1 MKDTASSCMVVAT
14 LIATVMFAA
23 AFSVPGGNDDDTGRP
38 IFLTKKSFLVFA
50 ISDAL
55 ALFSSATSIL
65 IFLSILTSRYAEE
78 DFLESLP
85 NRLIIG
91 LATLFISV
99 ATMMIAFCA
108 TLFIVLGPELVWVA
122 NPMALVACVPS
133 QGRKPNSFLFPV
145 SSTPG
150 NLPVTVFLS
159 GHLPISQLSG
169 TGTKEDPRAPRHAHF
184 HGRRVRRFSGDAPP
198 PPASPAADQHPYLPG
213 SPIRALHVP
222 LLGIFVSVSPPNSL
236 SGEVPATFST
246 PIPARAL
253 GSVLLPFWCEN
264 YLSWSASVEL
274 WFMGQGYEDHL
285 VTQEADIPEAYKTC
299 FKFWT
304 QAKGLYTNDIQRLYK
319 VASAIVHLSQQD
331 LDLSTYIGQIASL
344 KEQFLTVMP
353 LTPDVGAQ
361 QTQLDKF
368 FMVLTLIGLRPD
380 LEPIRDQILGSSSVP
395 SLDDVFARLLRI
407 SSTQTLPSD
416 SASDSSVLVSQT
428 TSRGGRSGTRGRG
441 QRPHCTYCNKL
452 GHTRD
457 RCYQLHG
464 RPPRTAHMAQS
475 SDSPLPQPPSSS
487 ASQTSQAS
495 IASVAQPGNASACL
509 THTSSLGPW
518 ILDSG
523 ASDHLSGNKDLF
535 SSITTTSDLPTV
547 TLANGS
553 QTVAKGIGLALP
565 LPSLPLTSVLYTPEC
580 PFNLI
585 SISKITRTL
594 NCSITF
600 SDKFVTLQDRS
611 TGKTIGIGR
620 ESQGLYH
627 LTSDSSPAVCIST
640 DAPLLIH
647 NRLGHPSLSKF
658 QKMVPRF
665 STLSS
670 LPCESCQLGK
680 HTRVSFPKRLNN
692 RAKSP
697 FELVHTDV
705 WGPCRTASTLGFQY
719 FVTFIDDYSRCTWLF
734 LMKNRAELFSIFQK
748 FYTEIQTQFNIS
760 IRVLRSDNAR
770 EYFSAQ
776 FTSFMSHHG
785 ILHQSSCAHTPQQNG
800 VAERKNRH
808 LVETARTLLLH
819 SHVPFRFWGDAVLTA
834 CYLINRMPSSVLHDQ
849 IPHSLLFPDQPL
861 YFLPPRV
868 FGCTCFVHI
877 LTPGQDKLSA
887 KAMKCLFLGYSRLQ
901 KGYRC
906 YSLETHRYFI
916 SADVT
921 FFEDSPFFS
930 TTSESLPV
938 SEVLPIPIV
947 SPPDAM
953 PPRPLQVYHRRP
965 RVVAP
970 LPFLR
975 HLLTHFLSL
984 RLHLPRLC
992 LLLMTYPLLFGKAGD
1007 RQWWMKWLLCTLM
1020 ALGNLVVLPSGK
1032 STVGCRWVYAVKVGP
1047 DGQVDRLKARLVAKG
1062 YTQVY
1067 GSDYGDTFSP
1077 VAKIASVR
1085 LLLSM
1090 AAMCSWP
1097 LYQLDIKNAFLH
1109 GDLARKFIWSNLLC
1123 IYLVVYVDDIVITGS
1138 DQDGIQKLK
1147 QHLFTHFQTK
1157 DLGKLKYFLG
1167 IEIAQSSS
1175 GVVLSQRK
1183 TGEPLGDPGRYRRL
1197 VGKLNYLTITRP
1209 DISFPVS
1216 VVSQFL
1222 QSPCDS
1228 HWDAVIRILRYI
1240 KSTPGQGVLYENRG
1254 HTQVVGYTDA
1264 DWAGSPT
1271 DRRSTS
1277 GYCVFIGGNLISW
1290 KSKKQ
1295 DVVARSSAEAE
1306 YRAMALATCE
1316 LIWLRHLLQELR
1328 FGKDE
1333 QMKLICDNQA
1343 ALHIASNPVFHERT
1357 KHIEVDCHFIR
1368 EKIASG
1374 CVATSFVNSNDQL
1387 ADIFTKS
1394 LRGRAASNYVKGQ
1407 MLWMLMIRLFKGKL
1421 CFFIYDVCFLSTT
1434 YLWPKSIV
1442 AHNFIQVIVEVP
1454 CKVRSQMGLGQ
1465 CKKCYC
1471 KPTFDQAKYV
1481 CANSNFIEEK
1491 VNMLI
1496 SSKLKENHNSIYSG
1510 RASNILPMFLHNT
1523 LISGFIAAERELP
1536 VTDGVLPAFQGRG
1549 VGLYT
1554 MAADSSSVDVILDF
1568 LRRNRFTRAEAA
1580 LRSEL
1585 GNRPDLNGFLQ
1596 KLTLEEKAD
1605 SGNVAGVEAAN
1616 GDGSQAQGSGS
1627 KELVIVKEIECGE
1640 RNKPPSGDA
1649 TNMRSDKNF
1658 AFSKGSEDT
1667 VLDLYTWKFNADP
1680 YRNEGGSSGVSTKN
1694 NSNSNS
1700 VLELQVYEQ
1709 SRYRIGE
1716 LSDAVAS
1723 KDAKSGEEEIGFSG
1737 EKRGSWVGSS
1747 SEKDGKRKAEMG
1759 GIRAA
1764 IKEQVDEVGRALY
1777 FGKSQGSSELKTISS
1792 LNFPLVLECQK
1803 EELPRLP
1810 PVKLKSEEKP
1820 LNISWEEKFEHEGCI
1835 SNGDAYVVVG
1845 GKRTAGGSWLSVSQ
1859 GIAEDTS
1866 DLVSGFATVGD
1877 GLSESID
1884 YPNEYWDSDEYDDDD
1899 DVGYM
1904 RQPIEDETWFLAHE
1918 IDYPSDNEKG
1928 TGHGSVPD
1936 PQERGPTKD
1945 EDDDQSFAEEDS
1957 YFSGEQYFPAKHV
1970 APVSASDD
1978 PIGLSVTE
1986 MDLSLRQMNLS
1997 MLRDG
2002 KVMNDCGRPRLDD
2015 NCMDDDQHGS
2025 VRSIGV
2031 GINSDAADIGSE
2043 VKNHPDGGFS
2053 FPPPLRDGQLV
2064 QASSS
2069 KSLWSNNCNAP
2080 TSDETDD
2087 CLNALMRNA
2096 DMLASWRRKSSDS
2109 SPVKSSKDEI
2119 MLMLLDQRTL
2129 LPSTLSNYGYNERGH
2144 VKKEEDEKTGGARE
2158 EDPGVSLEDEEAAAV
2173 QEQVRQIKAQEEEFE
2188 TFNLKIVHRKNR
2200 HVSPHLK
2207 NLLNY

>member
-1 MKDTASSCMVVAT
+1 MITSEK
-14 LIATVMFAA
+14 
-23 AFSVPGGNDDDTGRP
+23 
-38 IFLTKKSFLVFA
+38 LV
-50 ISDAL
+50 
-55 ALFSSATSIL
+55 
-65 IFLSILTSRYAEE
+65 
-78 DFLESLP
+78 
-85 NRLIIG
+85 
-91 LATLFISV
+91 
-99 ATMMIAFCA
+99 
-108 TLFIVLGPELVWVA
+108 
-122 NPMALVACVPS
+122 
-133 QGRKPNSFLFPV
+133 
-145 SSTPG
+145 
-150 NLPVTVFLS
+150 
-159 GHLPISQLSG
+159 
-169 TGTKEDPRAPRHAHF
+169 
-184 HGRRVRRFSGDAPP
+184 
-198 PPASPAADQHPYLPG
+198 G
-213 SPIRALHVP
+213 S
-222 LLGIFVSVSPPNSL
+222 
-236 SGEVPATFST
+236 
-246 PIPARAL
+246 
-253 GSVLLPFWCEN
+253 EN

-285 VTQEADIPEAYKTC
+285 ITQEADIPEVDRVQWRKIDAQLCSVLWQSVDPRILLHLQAYKTC

-565 LPSLPLTSVLYTPEC
+565 LPSLPLTSVLYTP
-580 PFNLI
+580 
-585 SISKITRTL
+585 
-594 NCSITF
+594 
-600 SDKFVTLQDRS
+600 DDRS

-719 FVTFIDDYSRCTWLF
+719 FVTFIDDYSRCTC
-734 LMKNRAELFSIFQK
+734 
-748 FYTEIQTQFNIS
+748 
-760 IRVLRSDNAR
+760 
-770 EYFSAQ
+770 Q

-819 SHVPFRFWGDAVLTA
+819 NHVPFRFWGDAVLTA

-970 LPFLR
+970 LPFPEAPADSLPIPSASPAPALPSPNDLPIAVR
-975 HLLTHFLSL
+975 KGTRSTRNPHPIYNFLSYH
-984 RLHLPRLC
+984 RLSSPYSAFVSAISSVSLPKSTHEALSH
-992 LLLMTYPLLFGKAGD
+992 PGW
-1007 RQWWMKWLLCTLM
+1007 RQAMVDEM
-1020 ALGNLVVLPSGK
+1020 AALHSNGTWDLVVLPSGK

-1090 AAMCSWP
+1090 AAMWGVWFSVQVTP
-1097 LYQLDIKNAFLH
+1097 SLYGLKQSPRAWFSRFSSVVQEFGMLRSTADHSVFYHHNSL
-1109 GDLARKFIWSNLLC
+1109 GQC

-1183 TGEPLGDPGRYRRL
+1183 YALDILEETGMLDCKPVDTPMDPNVKLVPGQGEPLGDPGRYRRL
-1197 VGKLNYLTITRP
+1197 V
-1209 DISFPVS
+1209 V
-1216 VVSQFL
+1216 Q
-1222 QSPCDS
+1222 
-1228 HWDAVIRILRYI
+1228 
-1240 KSTPGQGVLYENRG
+1240 PGQGVLYENRG

-1394 LRGRAASNYVKGQ
+1394 LRGPRIKYICN
-1407 MLWMLMIRLFKGKL
+1407 KL
-1421 CFFIYDVCFLSTT
+1421 GAYDV
-1434 YLWPKSIV
+1434 Y
-1442 AHNFIQVIVEVP
+1442 A
-1454 CKVRSQMGLGQ
+1454 
-1465 CKKCYC
+1465 
-1471 KPTFDQAKYV
+1471 
-1481 CANSNFIEEK
+1481 
-1491 VNMLI
+1491 
-1496 SSKLKENHNSIYSG
+1496 
-1510 RASNILPMFLHNT
+1510 
-1523 LISGFIAAERELP
+1523 
-1536 VTDGVLPAFQGRG
+1536 PA
-1549 VGLYT
+1549 
-1554 MAADSSSVDVILDF
+1554 
-1568 LRRNRFTRAEAA
+1568 
-1580 LRSEL
+1580 
-1585 GNRPDLNGFLQ
+1585 
-1596 KLTLEEKAD
+1596 
-1605 SGNVAGVEAAN
+1605 
-1616 GDGSQAQGSGS
+1616 
-1627 KELVIVKEIECGE
+1627 
-1640 RNKPPSGDA
+1640 
-1649 TNMRSDKNF
+1649 
-1658 AFSKGSEDT
+1658 
-1667 VLDLYTWKFNADP
+1667 
-1680 YRNEGGSSGVSTKN
+1680 
-1694 NSNSNS
+1694 
-1700 VLELQVYEQ
+1700 
-1709 SRYRIGE
+1709 
-1716 LSDAVAS
+1716 
-1723 KDAKSGEEEIGFSG
+1723 
-1737 EKRGSWVGSS
+1737 
-1747 SEKDGKRKAEMG
+1747 
-1759 GIRAA
+1759 
-1764 IKEQVDEVGRALY
+1764 
-1777 FGKSQGSSELKTISS
+1777 
-1792 LNFPLVLECQK
+1792 
-1803 EELPRLP
+1803 
-1810 PVKLKSEEKP
+1810 
-1820 LNISWEEKFEHEGCI
+1820 
-1835 SNGDAYVVVG
+1835 
-1845 GKRTAGGSWLSVSQ
+1845 
-1859 GIAEDTS
+1859 
-1866 DLVSGFATVGD
+1866 
-1877 GLSESID
+1877 
-1884 YPNEYWDSDEYDDDD
+1884 
-1899 DVGYM
+1899 
-1904 RQPIEDETWFLAHE
+1904 
-1918 IDYPSDNEKG
+1918 
-1928 TGHGSVPD
+1928 
-1936 PQERGPTKD
+1936 
-1945 EDDDQSFAEEDS
+1945 
-1957 YFSGEQYFPAKHV
+1957 
-1970 APVSASDD
+1970 
-1978 PIGLSVTE
+1978 
-1986 MDLSLRQMNLS
+1986 
-1997 MLRDG
+1997 
-2002 KVMNDCGRPRLDD
+2002 
-2015 NCMDDDQHGS
+2015 
-2025 VRSIGV
+2025 
-2031 GINSDAADIGSE
+2031 
-2043 VKNHPDGGFS
+2043 
-2053 FPPPLRDGQLV
+2053 
-2064 QASSS
+2064 
-2069 KSLWSNNCNAP
+2069 
-2080 TSDETDD
+2080 
-2087 CLNALMRNA
+2087 
-2096 DMLASWRRKSSDS
+2096 
-2109 SPVKSSKDEI
+2109 
-2119 MLMLLDQRTL
+2119 
-2129 LPSTLSNYGYNERGH
+2129 
-2144 VKKEEDEKTGGARE
+2144 
-2158 EDPGVSLEDEEAAAV
+2158 
-2173 QEQVRQIKAQEEEFE
+2173 
-2188 TFNLKIVHRKNR
+2188 
-2200 HVSPHLK
+2200 
-2207 NLLNY
+2207 

>member
-1 MKDTASSCMVVAT
+1 MTTKNQIFT
-14 LIATVMFAA
+14 
-23 AFSVPGGNDDDTGRP
+23 SV
-38 IFLTKKSFLVFA
+38 
-50 ISDAL
+50 
-55 ALFSSATSIL
+55 
-65 IFLSILTSRYAEE
+65 
-78 DFLESLP
+78 
-85 NRLIIG
+85 
-91 LATLFISV
+91 
-99 ATMMIAFCA
+99 
-108 TLFIVLGPELVWVA
+108 
-122 NPMALVACVPS
+122 
-133 QGRKPNSFLFPV
+133 
-145 SSTPG
+145 
-150 NLPVTVFLS
+150 LS
-159 GHLPISQLSG
+159 GFPLITSEKL
-169 TGTKEDPRAPRHAHF
+169 
-184 HGRRVRRFSGDAPP
+184 V
-198 PPASPAADQHPYLPG
+198 G
-213 SPIRALHVP
+213 S
-222 LLGIFVSVSPPNSL
+222 
-236 SGEVPATFST
+236 
-246 PIPARAL
+246 
-253 GSVLLPFWCEN
+253 EN

-285 VTQEADIPEAYKTC
+285 VTQEADIPEVDRVQWRKIDAQLCSVLWQSVDPRILLHLQAYKTC

-416 SASDSSVLVSQT
+416 SASDSSVLVFQT

-565 LPSLPLTSVLYTPEC
+565 LPSLPLTS
-580 PFNLI
+580 
-585 SISKITRTL
+585 
-594 NCSITF
+594 
-600 SDKFVTLQDRS
+600 DRS

-670 LPCESCQLGK
+670 LPS
-680 HTRVSFPKRLNN
+680 
-692 RAKSP
+692 
-697 FELVHTDV
+697 
-705 WGPCRTASTLGFQY
+705 
-719 FVTFIDDYSRCTWLF
+719 
-734 LMKNRAELFSIFQK
+734 
-748 FYTEIQTQFNIS
+748 
-760 IRVLRSDNAR
+760 
-770 EYFSAQ
+770 Q

-800 VAERKNRH
+800 VAE
-808 LVETARTLLLH
+808 H
-819 SHVPFRFWGDAVLTA
+819 SSLPF
-834 CYLINRMPSSVLHDQ
+834 
-849 IPHSLLFPDQPL
+849 FPDQPL

-970 LPFLR
+970 LPFPEAPADSLPIPSASPAPALPSPNDLPIAVR
-975 HLLTHFLSL
+975 KGTRSTCNPHPIYNFLSYH
-984 RLHLPRLC
+984 RLSSPYSAFVSAISSVSLPKSTQEALSHPGWRQAMVDE
-992 LLLMTYPLLFGKAGD
+992 MT
-1007 RQWWMKWLLCTLM
+1007 
-1020 ALGNLVVLPSGK
+1020 ALHSNGTWDLVVLPSGK
-1032 STVGCRWVYAVKVGP
+1032 STIGCRWVYAVKVGP

-1097 LYQLDIKNAFLH
+1097 LYQLNIKNAFLH
-1109 GDLARKFIWSNLLC
+1109 GDLAEEVYMEQPPGFVAQGESGLVCRLRRSLYGLKQSPRAWFSRFSSVVQEFGMLRSIADHSVFYHHNSLGQC

-1157 DLGKLKYFLG
+1157 DLGKLKYLLG

-1183 TGEPLGDPGRYRRL
+1183 YALDILEETGMLDCKPVDTPMDPNVKLVPGQGEPLGDPGRYRRL
-1197 VGKLNYLTITRP
+1197 
-1209 DISFPVS
+1209 
-1216 VVSQFL
+1216 
-1222 QSPCDS
+1222 SPCDS

-1394 LRGRAASNYVKGQ
+1394 LRVLIDFWAAQIHRTSFMQNLQSMAVETPINEEHKEISSRGHTVVNHFSVEHPSSHGNHVVDDGPEATLSGHPQYHAPGSMFENNDQLCVHNASACNYDVVSEVSAQLQSNTTESRVQTNLDFKSQDNDLFNQHFSNLSTVPKSSTHKFSGMEKQETEGRKSSGSETLNCGEESSLHSIFKNPSIPGLEEPQLIDAFEQDTNNSPQGSLSSSHTESQSECFVQKNSLCMEVREVRDQKECIIKGTEMEEPIIACKKALICLDAAAGSA
-1407 MLWMLMIRLFKGKL
+1407 LRLFSNLENLVSREEISSGPEADL
-1421 CFFIYDVCFLSTT
+1421 YHHAAEL
-1434 YLWPKSIV
+1434 LPSI
-1442 AHNFIQVIVEVP
+1442 A
-1454 CKVRSQMGLGQ
+1454 
-1465 CKKCYC
+1465 
-1471 KPTFDQAKYV
+1471 
-1481 CANSNFIEEK
+1481 EK
-1491 VNMLI
+1491 VNAI
-1496 SSKLKENHNSIYSG
+1496 AKLGGWDAEDQARHSG
-1510 RASNILPMFLHNT
+1510 ACSLT
-1523 LISGFIAAERELP
+1523 
-1536 VTDGVLPAFQGRG
+1536 QRG
-1549 VGLYT
+1549 
-1554 MAADSSSVDVILDF
+1554 DF
-1568 LRRNRFTRAEAA
+1568 
-1580 LRSEL
+1580 
-1585 GNRPDLNGFLQ
+1585 
-1596 KLTLEEKAD
+1596 
-1605 SGNVAGVEAAN
+1605 V
-1616 GDGSQAQGSGS
+1616 
-1627 KELVIVKEIECGE
+1627 
-1640 RNKPPSGDA
+1640 
-1649 TNMRSDKNF
+1649 MKN
-1658 AFSKGSEDT
+1658 
-1667 VLDLYTWKFNADP
+1667 
-1680 YRNEGGSSGVSTKN
+1680 
-1694 NSNSNS
+1694 
-1700 VLELQVYEQ
+1700 
-1709 SRYRIGE
+1709 
-1716 LSDAVAS
+1716 
-1723 KDAKSGEEEIGFSG
+1723 
-1737 EKRGSWVGSS
+1737 
-1747 SEKDGKRKAEMG
+1747 EMG
-1759 GIRAA
+1759 
-1764 IKEQVDEVGRALY
+1764 DM
-1777 FGKSQGSSELKTISS
+1777 
-1792 LNFPLVLECQK
+1792 
-1803 EELPRLP
+1803 
-1810 PVKLKSEEKP
+1810 
-1820 LNISWEEKFEHEGCI
+1820 
-1835 SNGDAYVVVG
+1835 GDVY
-1845 GKRTAGGSWLSVSQ
+1845 L
-1859 GIAEDTS
+1859 
-1866 DLVSGFATVGD
+1866 
-1877 GLSESID
+1877 
-1884 YPNEYWDSDEYDDDD
+1884 
-1899 DVGYM
+1899 
-1904 RQPIEDETWFLAHE
+1904 
-1918 IDYPSDNEKG
+1918 
-1928 TGHGSVPD
+1928 
-1936 PQERGPTKD
+1936 
-1945 EDDDQSFAEEDS
+1945 
-1957 YFSGEQYFPAKHV
+1957 
-1970 APVSASDD
+1970 
-1978 PIGLSVTE
+1978 
-1986 MDLSLRQMNLS
+1986 
-1997 MLRDG
+1997 
-2002 KVMNDCGRPRLDD
+2002 
-2015 NCMDDDQHGS
+2015 
-2025 VRSIGV
+2025 
-2031 GINSDAADIGSE
+2031 
-2043 VKNHPDGGFS
+2043 
-2053 FPPPLRDGQLV
+2053 
-2064 QASSS
+2064 
-2069 KSLWSNNCNAP
+2069 
-2080 TSDETDD
+2080 
-2087 CLNALMRNA
+2087 
-2096 DMLASWRRKSSDS
+2096 
-2109 SPVKSSKDEI
+2109 
-2119 MLMLLDQRTL
+2119 
-2129 LPSTLSNYGYNERGH
+2129 
-2144 VKKEEDEKTGGARE
+2144 
-2158 EDPGVSLEDEEAAAV
+2158 
-2173 QEQVRQIKAQEEEFE
+2173 
-2188 TFNLKIVHRKNR
+2188 
-2200 HVSPHLK
+2200 
-2207 NLLNY
+2207 

>member
-1 MKDTASSCMVVAT
+1 
-14 LIATVMFAA
+14 
-23 AFSVPGGNDDDTGRP
+23 
-38 IFLTKKSFLVFA
+38 
-50 ISDAL
+50 
-55 ALFSSATSIL
+55 
-65 IFLSILTSRYAEE
+65 
-78 DFLESLP
+78 
-85 NRLIIG
+85 
-91 LATLFISV
+91 
-99 ATMMIAFCA
+99 
-108 TLFIVLGPELVWVA
+108 
-122 NPMALVACVPS
+122 
-133 QGRKPNSFLFPV
+133 
-145 SSTPG
+145 
-150 NLPVTVFLS
+150 
-159 GHLPISQLSG
+159 
-169 TGTKEDPRAPRHAHF
+169 
-184 HGRRVRRFSGDAPP
+184 
-198 PPASPAADQHPYLPG
+198 
-213 SPIRALHVP
+213 
-222 LLGIFVSVSPPNSL
+222 
-236 SGEVPATFST
+236 
-246 PIPARAL
+246 
-253 GSVLLPFWCEN
+253 
-264 YLSWSASVEL
+264 
-274 WFMGQGYEDHL
+274 
-285 VTQEADIPEAYKTC
+285 
-299 FKFWT
+299 
-304 QAKGLYTNDIQRLYK
+304 
-319 VASAIVHLSQQD
+319 
-331 LDLSTYIGQIASL
+331 
-344 KEQFLTVMP
+344 MP

-361 QTQLDKF
+361 QIQLDKF
-368 FMVLTLIGLRPD
+368 FMVLTLIGLHPD
-380 LEPIRDQILGSSSVP
+380 LEPVCDQILGSSSVP

-407 SSTQTLPSD
+407 SSTQTLPFD
-416 SASDSSVLVSQT
+416 STSDSSVLVSQT
-428 TSRGGRSGTRGRG
+428 SSRGGRSV
-441 QRPHCTYCNKL
+441 PE
-452 GHTRD
+452 
-457 RCYQLHG
+457 
-464 RPPRTAHMAQS
+464 S

-487 ASQTSQAS
+487 TSQAS

-535 SSITTTSDLPTV
+535 SSITTTSVLPTV
-547 TLANGS
+547 TLANGF
-553 QTVAKGIGLALP
+553 QTMAKGIGLALP
-565 LPSLPLTSVLYTPEC
+565 LPSLPLTSILYTPEC

-585 SISKITRTL
+585 SISKIIRTL

-770 EYFSAQ
+770 EYFSAP

-808 LVETARTLLLH
+808 LVETARTILLH
-819 SHVPFRFWGDAVLTA
+819 SNVPFRFWGDAVLTA

-970 LPFLR
+970 LPFAEAPAD
-975 HLLTHFLSL
+975 SL
-984 RLHLPRLC
+984 PIPSASPAPALPSPNDLPIAVRKAMVDEMAALHSNG
-992 LLLMTYPLLFGKAGD
+992 TWD
-1007 RQWWMKWLLCTLM
+1007 
-1020 ALGNLVVLPSGK
+1020 LVVLPSGK

-1047 DGQVDRLKARLVAKG
+1047 DGQ
-1062 YTQVY
+1062 
-1067 GSDYGDTFSP
+1067 
-1077 VAKIASVR
+1077 IASVR

-1097 LYQLDIKNAFLH
+1097 LYQLDIKNVFLH
-1109 GDLARKFIWSNLLC
+1109 GDLAEEVYMEQPPGFVAQGESGLVCSTADHSVFYHHNSLGQC

-1183 TGEPLGDPGRYRRL
+1183 YALDILEETGMLDCKPVDTPMDPNVKLVPGQGEPLGDPGRYRRL

-1209 DISFPVS
+1209 DISFPYTRPRC
-1216 VVSQFL
+1216 VV
-1222 QSPCDS
+1222 
-1228 HWDAVIRILRYI
+1228 R
-1240 KSTPGQGVLYENRG
+1240 NRG

-1295 DVVARSSAEAE
+1295 DVVARSSAKAE
-1306 YRAMALATCE
+1306 YRAMTLATCE
-1316 LIWLRHLLQELR
+1316 LIWLRHLLRELR

-1394 LRGRAASNYVKGQ
+1394 LRGPRIKYICN
-1407 MLWMLMIRLFKGKL
+1407 KL
-1421 CFFIYDVCFLSTT
+1421 GAYDV
-1434 YLWPKSIV
+1434 Y
-1442 AHNFIQVIVEVP
+1442 A
-1454 CKVRSQMGLGQ
+1454 
-1465 CKKCYC
+1465 
-1471 KPTFDQAKYV
+1471 
-1481 CANSNFIEEK
+1481 
-1491 VNMLI
+1491 
-1496 SSKLKENHNSIYSG
+1496 
-1510 RASNILPMFLHNT
+1510 
-1523 LISGFIAAERELP
+1523 
-1536 VTDGVLPAFQGRG
+1536 PA
-1549 VGLYT
+1549 
-1554 MAADSSSVDVILDF
+1554 
-1568 LRRNRFTRAEAA
+1568 
-1580 LRSEL
+1580 
-1585 GNRPDLNGFLQ
+1585 
-1596 KLTLEEKAD
+1596 
-1605 SGNVAGVEAAN
+1605 
-1616 GDGSQAQGSGS
+1616 
-1627 KELVIVKEIECGE
+1627 
-1640 RNKPPSGDA
+1640 
-1649 TNMRSDKNF
+1649 
-1658 AFSKGSEDT
+1658 
-1667 VLDLYTWKFNADP
+1667 
-1680 YRNEGGSSGVSTKN
+1680 
-1694 NSNSNS
+1694 
-1700 VLELQVYEQ
+1700 
-1709 SRYRIGE
+1709 
-1716 LSDAVAS
+1716 
-1723 KDAKSGEEEIGFSG
+1723 
-1737 EKRGSWVGSS
+1737 
-1747 SEKDGKRKAEMG
+1747 
-1759 GIRAA
+1759 
-1764 IKEQVDEVGRALY
+1764 
-1777 FGKSQGSSELKTISS
+1777 
-1792 LNFPLVLECQK
+1792 
-1803 EELPRLP
+1803 
-1810 PVKLKSEEKP
+1810 
-1820 LNISWEEKFEHEGCI
+1820 
-1835 SNGDAYVVVG
+1835 
-1845 GKRTAGGSWLSVSQ
+1845 
-1859 GIAEDTS
+1859 
-1866 DLVSGFATVGD
+1866 
-1877 GLSESID
+1877 
-1884 YPNEYWDSDEYDDDD
+1884 
-1899 DVGYM
+1899 
-1904 RQPIEDETWFLAHE
+1904 
-1918 IDYPSDNEKG
+1918 
-1928 TGHGSVPD
+1928 
-1936 PQERGPTKD
+1936 
-1945 EDDDQSFAEEDS
+1945 
-1957 YFSGEQYFPAKHV
+1957 
-1970 APVSASDD
+1970 
-1978 PIGLSVTE
+1978 
-1986 MDLSLRQMNLS
+1986 
-1997 MLRDG
+1997 
-2002 KVMNDCGRPRLDD
+2002 
-2015 NCMDDDQHGS
+2015 
-2025 VRSIGV
+2025 
-2031 GINSDAADIGSE
+2031 
-2043 VKNHPDGGFS
+2043 
-2053 FPPPLRDGQLV
+2053 
-2064 QASSS
+2064 
-2069 KSLWSNNCNAP
+2069 
-2080 TSDETDD
+2080 
-2087 CLNALMRNA
+2087 
-2096 DMLASWRRKSSDS
+2096 
-2109 SPVKSSKDEI
+2109 
-2119 MLMLLDQRTL
+2119 
-2129 LPSTLSNYGYNERGH
+2129 
-2144 VKKEEDEKTGGARE
+2144 
-2158 EDPGVSLEDEEAAAV
+2158 
-2173 QEQVRQIKAQEEEFE
+2173 
-2188 TFNLKIVHRKNR
+2188 
-2200 HVSPHLK
+2200 
-2207 NLLNY
+2207 

>member
-1 MKDTASSCMVVAT
+1 MITSEK
-14 LIATVMFAA
+14 
-23 AFSVPGGNDDDTGRP
+23 
-38 IFLTKKSFLVFA
+38 LV
-50 ISDAL
+50 
-55 ALFSSATSIL
+55 
-65 IFLSILTSRYAEE
+65 
-78 DFLESLP
+78 
-85 NRLIIG
+85 
-91 LATLFISV
+91 
-99 ATMMIAFCA
+99 
-108 TLFIVLGPELVWVA
+108 
-122 NPMALVACVPS
+122 
-133 QGRKPNSFLFPV
+133 
-145 SSTPG
+145 
-150 NLPVTVFLS
+150 
-159 GHLPISQLSG
+159 
-169 TGTKEDPRAPRHAHF
+169 
-184 HGRRVRRFSGDAPP
+184 
-198 PPASPAADQHPYLPG
+198 G
-213 SPIRALHVP
+213 S
-222 LLGIFVSVSPPNSL
+222 
-236 SGEVPATFST
+236 
-246 PIPARAL
+246 
-253 GSVLLPFWCEN
+253 EN

-285 VTQEADIPEAYKTC
+285 VTQEADIPEVDRVQWRKIDAQLCSVLWQSVDPRILLHLQAYKTC

-970 LPFLR
+970 LPFPEAPADSLPIPSASPAPALPSPNDLPIAVR
-975 HLLTHFLSL
+975 KGTRSTRNPHPIYNFLSYH
-984 RLHLPRLC
+984 RLSSPYSAFVSAISSVSLPKSTHEALSH
-992 LLLMTYPLLFGKAGD
+992 PGW
-1007 RQWWMKWLLCTLM
+1007 RQAMVDEM
-1020 ALGNLVVLPSGK
+1020 AALHSNGTWDLVVLPSGK

-1109 GDLARKFIWSNLLC
+1109 GDLAEEVYMEQPPGFVAQGESGLVCRLRRSLYGLKQSPRAWFSRFSSVVQEFGMLRSTADHSVFYHHNSLGQC

-1183 TGEPLGDPGRYRRL
+1183 YALDILEETGMLDCKPVDTPMDPNVKLVPGQGEPLGDPGRYRRL

-1316 LIWLRHLLQELR
+1316 LIWLRHLLRELR

-1394 LRGRAASNYVKGQ
+1394 LRGPRIKYICN
-1407 MLWMLMIRLFKGKL
+1407 KL
-1421 CFFIYDVCFLSTT
+1421 GAYDV
-1434 YLWPKSIV
+1434 Y
-1442 AHNFIQVIVEVP
+1442 A
-1454 CKVRSQMGLGQ
+1454 
-1465 CKKCYC
+1465 
-1471 KPTFDQAKYV
+1471 
-1481 CANSNFIEEK
+1481 
-1491 VNMLI
+1491 
-1496 SSKLKENHNSIYSG
+1496 
-1510 RASNILPMFLHNT
+1510 
-1523 LISGFIAAERELP
+1523 
-1536 VTDGVLPAFQGRG
+1536 PA
-1549 VGLYT
+1549 
-1554 MAADSSSVDVILDF
+1554 
-1568 LRRNRFTRAEAA
+1568 
-1580 LRSEL
+1580 
-1585 GNRPDLNGFLQ
+1585 
-1596 KLTLEEKAD
+1596 
-1605 SGNVAGVEAAN
+1605 
-1616 GDGSQAQGSGS
+1616 
-1627 KELVIVKEIECGE
+1627 
-1640 RNKPPSGDA
+1640 
-1649 TNMRSDKNF
+1649 
-1658 AFSKGSEDT
+1658 
-1667 VLDLYTWKFNADP
+1667 
-1680 YRNEGGSSGVSTKN
+1680 
-1694 NSNSNS
+1694 
-1700 VLELQVYEQ
+1700 
-1709 SRYRIGE
+1709 
-1716 LSDAVAS
+1716 
-1723 KDAKSGEEEIGFSG
+1723 
-1737 EKRGSWVGSS
+1737 
-1747 SEKDGKRKAEMG
+1747 
-1759 GIRAA
+1759 
-1764 IKEQVDEVGRALY
+1764 
-1777 FGKSQGSSELKTISS
+1777 
-1792 LNFPLVLECQK
+1792 
-1803 EELPRLP
+1803 
-1810 PVKLKSEEKP
+1810 
-1820 LNISWEEKFEHEGCI
+1820 
-1835 SNGDAYVVVG
+1835 
-1845 GKRTAGGSWLSVSQ
+1845 
-1859 GIAEDTS
+1859 
-1866 DLVSGFATVGD
+1866 
-1877 GLSESID
+1877 
-1884 YPNEYWDSDEYDDDD
+1884 
-1899 DVGYM
+1899 
-1904 RQPIEDETWFLAHE
+1904 
-1918 IDYPSDNEKG
+1918 
-1928 TGHGSVPD
+1928 
-1936 PQERGPTKD
+1936 
-1945 EDDDQSFAEEDS
+1945 
-1957 YFSGEQYFPAKHV
+1957 
-1970 APVSASDD
+1970 
-1978 PIGLSVTE
+1978 
-1986 MDLSLRQMNLS
+1986 
-1997 MLRDG
+1997 
-2002 KVMNDCGRPRLDD
+2002 
-2015 NCMDDDQHGS
+2015 
-2025 VRSIGV
+2025 
-2031 GINSDAADIGSE
+2031 
-2043 VKNHPDGGFS
+2043 
-2053 FPPPLRDGQLV
+2053 
-2064 QASSS
+2064 
-2069 KSLWSNNCNAP
+2069 
-2080 TSDETDD
+2080 
-2087 CLNALMRNA
+2087 
-2096 DMLASWRRKSSDS
+2096 
-2109 SPVKSSKDEI
+2109 
-2119 MLMLLDQRTL
+2119 
-2129 LPSTLSNYGYNERGH
+2129 
-2144 VKKEEDEKTGGARE
+2144 
-2158 EDPGVSLEDEEAAAV
+2158 
-2173 QEQVRQIKAQEEEFE
+2173 
-2188 TFNLKIVHRKNR
+2188 
-2200 HVSPHLK
+2200 
-2207 NLLNY
+2207 

>member
-1 MKDTASSCMVVAT
+1 MAT
-14 LIATVMFAA
+14 KTSI
-23 AFSVPGGNDDDTGRP
+23 
-38 IFLTKKSFLVFA
+38 
-50 ISDAL
+50 
-55 ALFSSATSIL
+55 FSS
-65 IFLSILTSRYAEE
+65 
-78 DFLESLP
+78 
-85 NRLIIG
+85 II
-91 LATLFISV
+91 S
-99 ATMMIAFCA
+99 
-108 TLFIVLGPELVWVA
+108 
-122 NPMALVACVPS
+122 
-133 QGRKPNSFLFPV
+133 
-145 SSTPG
+145 
-150 NLPVTVFLS
+150 
-159 GHLPISQLSG
+159 
-169 TGTKEDPRAPRHAHF
+169 
-184 HGRRVRRFSGDAPP
+184 
-198 PPASPAADQHPYLPG
+198 G
-213 SPIRALHVP
+213 SPMITSEKLV
-222 LLGIFVSVSPPNSL
+222 
-236 SGEVPATFST
+236 
-246 PIPARAL
+246 
-253 GSVLLPFWCEN
+253 GSEN

-285 VTQEADIPEAYKTC
+285 VTQEADIPEVDRVQWRKIDAQLCSVLWQSVDPRILLHLRAYKTC

-304 QAKGLYTNDIQRLYK
+304 QAKGLYTNDIQCLYK
-319 VASAIVHLSQQD
+319 VASAIVHISQQD

-344 KEQFLTVMP
+344 KEEFLTVMP

-416 SASDSSVLVSQT
+416 STSDSSVLVSQT

-452 GHTRD
+452 GHTHD

-495 IASVAQPGNASACL
+495 IASVAQP
-509 THTSSLGPW
+509 
-518 ILDSG
+518 DFG

-535 SSITTTSDLPTV
+535 SSITTTSALPTV

-585 SISKITRTL
+585 SISK
-594 NCSITF
+594 
-600 SDKFVTLQDRS
+600 
-611 TGKTIGIGR
+611 
-620 ESQGLYH
+620 
-627 LTSDSSPAVCIST
+627 
-640 DAPLLIH
+640 
-647 NRLGHPSLSKF
+647 
-658 QKMVPRF
+658 KMVPRF

-734 LMKNRAELFSIFQK
+734 LMKNRAKLFSIFQK
-748 FYTEIQTQFNIS
+748 FYAEIQTQFNIS

-770 EYFSAQ
+770 EYFSAP

-785 ILHQSSCAHTPQQNG
+785 ILHQFSCAHTPQQNG

-808 LVETARTLLLH
+808 LVETAHTILLH
-819 SHVPFRFWGDAVLTA
+819 SNVPFRFWEDAVLTA
-834 CYLINRMPSSVLHDQ
+834 CYLINRMPSSVLHNQ

-877 LTPGQDKLSA
+877 LTPRQDKLSA

-938 SEVLPIPIV
+938 SEVLPLPIV
-947 SPPDAM
+947 SPTDVVS
-953 PPRPLQVYHRRP
+953 PRPLQVYHRRP
-965 RVVAP
+965 RVAAP
-970 LPFLR
+970 LPFAEAPVDSLPTPSASPAPALPSPDDLPIVIR
-975 HLLTHFLSL
+975 KGTRSTRNPHPIYNFLSYH
-984 RLHLPRLC
+984 RLSSPYSAFVSAISSVSFPKSTHEALSHPGWRRAMVDEMAALHSNGTWD
-992 LLLMTYPLLFGKAGD
+992 LVVYPL
-1007 RQWWMKWLLCTLM
+1007 
-1020 ALGNLVVLPSGK
+1020 
-1032 STVGCRWVYAVKVGP
+1032 VGP

-1077 VAKIASVR
+1077 VAKIVSVR

-1097 LYQLDIKNAFLH
+1097 LYQLDIKNVFLH
-1109 GDLARKFIWSNLLC
+1109 GDLVEEVYMEQPPGFVAQGESGLVCRLRRSLYGLTQSPRACTANRSIFYHHNSLGQC
-1123 IYLVVYVDDIVITGS
+1123 IYLVVYVDNIVITGS

-1147 QHLFTHFQTK
+1147 QYLFTHFQTK

-1183 TGEPLGDPGRYRRL
+1183 YALDILEETGMLDCKPVDIPMDPNVKLVRGQGEPLGDPGRYRQL

-1216 VVSQFL
+1216 SVSQFL

-1264 DWAGSPT
+1264 DWVGSPT

-1394 LRGRAASNYVKGQ
+1394 LRGPRIKYICN
-1407 MLWMLMIRLFKGKL
+1407 KL
-1421 CFFIYDVCFLSTT
+1421 GAYDIY
-1434 YLWPKSIV
+1434 
-1442 AHNFIQVIVEVP
+1442 A
-1454 CKVRSQMGLGQ
+1454 
-1465 CKKCYC
+1465 
-1471 KPTFDQAKYV
+1471 
-1481 CANSNFIEEK
+1481 
-1491 VNMLI
+1491 
-1496 SSKLKENHNSIYSG
+1496 
-1510 RASNILPMFLHNT
+1510 
-1523 LISGFIAAERELP
+1523 
-1536 VTDGVLPAFQGRG
+1536 PA
-1549 VGLYT
+1549 
-1554 MAADSSSVDVILDF
+1554 
-1568 LRRNRFTRAEAA
+1568 
-1580 LRSEL
+1580 
-1585 GNRPDLNGFLQ
+1585 
-1596 KLTLEEKAD
+1596 
-1605 SGNVAGVEAAN
+1605 
-1616 GDGSQAQGSGS
+1616 
-1627 KELVIVKEIECGE
+1627 
-1640 RNKPPSGDA
+1640 
-1649 TNMRSDKNF
+1649 
-1658 AFSKGSEDT
+1658 
-1667 VLDLYTWKFNADP
+1667 
-1680 YRNEGGSSGVSTKN
+1680 
-1694 NSNSNS
+1694 
-1700 VLELQVYEQ
+1700 
-1709 SRYRIGE
+1709 
-1716 LSDAVAS
+1716 
-1723 KDAKSGEEEIGFSG
+1723 
-1737 EKRGSWVGSS
+1737 
-1747 SEKDGKRKAEMG
+1747 
-1759 GIRAA
+1759 
-1764 IKEQVDEVGRALY
+1764 
-1777 FGKSQGSSELKTISS
+1777 
-1792 LNFPLVLECQK
+1792 
-1803 EELPRLP
+1803 
-1810 PVKLKSEEKP
+1810 
-1820 LNISWEEKFEHEGCI
+1820 
-1835 SNGDAYVVVG
+1835 
-1845 GKRTAGGSWLSVSQ
+1845 
-1859 GIAEDTS
+1859 
-1866 DLVSGFATVGD
+1866 
-1877 GLSESID
+1877 
-1884 YPNEYWDSDEYDDDD
+1884 
-1899 DVGYM
+1899 
-1904 RQPIEDETWFLAHE
+1904 
-1918 IDYPSDNEKG
+1918 
-1928 TGHGSVPD
+1928 
-1936 PQERGPTKD
+1936 
-1945 EDDDQSFAEEDS
+1945 
-1957 YFSGEQYFPAKHV
+1957 
-1970 APVSASDD
+1970 
-1978 PIGLSVTE
+1978 
-1986 MDLSLRQMNLS
+1986 
-1997 MLRDG
+1997 
-2002 KVMNDCGRPRLDD
+2002 
-2015 NCMDDDQHGS
+2015 
-2025 VRSIGV
+2025 
-2031 GINSDAADIGSE
+2031 
-2043 VKNHPDGGFS
+2043 
-2053 FPPPLRDGQLV
+2053 
-2064 QASSS
+2064 
-2069 KSLWSNNCNAP
+2069 
-2080 TSDETDD
+2080 
-2087 CLNALMRNA
+2087 
-2096 DMLASWRRKSSDS
+2096 
-2109 SPVKSSKDEI
+2109 
-2119 MLMLLDQRTL
+2119 
-2129 LPSTLSNYGYNERGH
+2129 
-2144 VKKEEDEKTGGARE
+2144 
-2158 EDPGVSLEDEEAAAV
+2158 
-2173 QEQVRQIKAQEEEFE
+2173 
-2188 TFNLKIVHRKNR
+2188 
-2200 HVSPHLK
+2200 
-2207 NLLNY
+2207 

>member
-1 MKDTASSCMVVAT
+1 MTTKNQIFT
-14 LIATVMFAA
+14 
-23 AFSVPGGNDDDTGRP
+23 SV
-38 IFLTKKSFLVFA
+38 
-50 ISDAL
+50 
-55 ALFSSATSIL
+55 
-65 IFLSILTSRYAEE
+65 
-78 DFLESLP
+78 
-85 NRLIIG
+85 
-91 LATLFISV
+91 
-99 ATMMIAFCA
+99 
-108 TLFIVLGPELVWVA
+108 
-122 NPMALVACVPS
+122 
-133 QGRKPNSFLFPV
+133 
-145 SSTPG
+145 
-150 NLPVTVFLS
+150 LS
-159 GHLPISQLSG
+159 G
-169 TGTKEDPRAPRHAHF
+169 
-184 HGRRVRRFSGDAPP
+184 
-198 PPASPAADQHPYLPG
+198 SPLITSEKLIG
-213 SPIRALHVP
+213 S
-222 LLGIFVSVSPPNSL
+222 
-236 SGEVPATFST
+236 
-246 PIPARAL
+246 
-253 GSVLLPFWCEN
+253 EN

-285 VTQEADIPEAYKTC
+285 VTQEADIPEVDRRTVEEDRC
-299 FKFWT
+299 P
-304 QAKGLYTNDIQRLYK
+304 AKGLYTNDIQRLYK

-380 LEPIRDQILGSSSVP
+380 LEPIRDQILGSSSIP
-395 SLDDVFARLLRI
+395 SLDDVFARLLRL
-407 SSTQTLPSD
+407 SSTQTLPSA
-416 SASDSSVLVSQT
+416 SASDSSVLVSHT

-627 LTSDSSPAVCIST
+627 LTSDSSPAVCIFT

-680 HTRVSFPKRLNN
+680 HTRVSFPKCLNN

-719 FVTFIDDYSRCTWLF
+719 FVTFIDDYSR
-734 LMKNRAELFSIFQK
+734 S
-748 FYTEIQTQFNIS
+748 
-760 IRVLRSDNAR
+760 
-770 EYFSAQ
+770 Q

-819 SHVPFRFWGDAVLTA
+819 SHVPFRFWGDAILTA
-834 CYLINRMPSSVLHDQ
+834 CYLINRQAFRQSHEVP
-849 IPHSLLFPDQPL
+849 LLE
-861 YFLPPRV
+861 
-868 FGCTCFVHI
+868 
-877 LTPGQDKLSA
+877 
-887 KAMKCLFLGYSRLQ
+887 YSRLQ

-947 SPPDAM
+947 SPPEAM

-965 RVVAP
+965 HVVAP
-970 LPFLR
+970 LPFPEAPADSLPIPSASPAPALPSPHDLPIAVR
-975 HLLTHFLSL
+975 KGTRSTRNPHPIYNFLSYH
-984 RLHLPRLC
+984 RLSSPYSAFVSAISSVSLPKSTHEALSH
-992 LLLMTYPLLFGKAGD
+992 PGW
-1007 RQWWMKWLLCTLM
+1007 RQAMVDEM
-1020 ALGNLVVLPSGK
+1020 AALHSNGTWDLVVLPPGK

-1047 DGQVDRLKARLVAKG
+1047 DGQVDRLKARLVLKAILKFMVLIMV
-1062 YTQVY
+1062 TH
-1067 GSDYGDTFSP
+1067 SP
-1077 VAKIASVR
+1077 LLPR
-1085 LLLSM
+1085 LLLS
-1090 AAMCSWP
+1090 ACFSPWLLCALGLFISWILKMLP
-1097 LYQLDIKNAFLH
+1097 SWLRRSLYGLKQSPRAWFSRFSSVVQEFGMLRSTADHSVFYHHNSL
-1109 GDLARKFIWSNLLC
+1109 GQC

-1138 DQDGIQKLK
+1138 DQDDSSIQ
-1147 QHLFTHFQTK
+1147 FWCGPFSR
-1157 DLGKLKYFLG
+1157 KYALD
-1167 IEIAQSSS
+1167 ILEE
-1175 GVVLSQRK
+1175 
-1183 TGEPLGDPGRYRRL
+1183 TGMLDCKPGRHTYGSECQTCTRTGGAFRRP
-1197 VGKLNYLTITRP
+1197 RE
-1209 DISFPVS
+1209 ISTAR
-1216 VVSQFL
+1216 
-1222 QSPCDS
+1222 S

-1264 DWAGSPT
+1264 DWAGSPI

-1394 LRGRAASNYVKGQ
+1394 LRGPRIKYICN
-1407 MLWMLMIRLFKGKL
+1407 KL
-1421 CFFIYDVCFLSTT
+1421 GAYDV
-1434 YLWPKSIV
+1434 Y
-1442 AHNFIQVIVEVP
+1442 A
-1454 CKVRSQMGLGQ
+1454 
-1465 CKKCYC
+1465 
-1471 KPTFDQAKYV
+1471 
-1481 CANSNFIEEK
+1481 
-1491 VNMLI
+1491 
-1496 SSKLKENHNSIYSG
+1496 
-1510 RASNILPMFLHNT
+1510 
-1523 LISGFIAAERELP
+1523 
-1536 VTDGVLPAFQGRG
+1536 PA
-1549 VGLYT
+1549 
-1554 MAADSSSVDVILDF
+1554 
-1568 LRRNRFTRAEAA
+1568 
-1580 LRSEL
+1580 
-1585 GNRPDLNGFLQ
+1585 
-1596 KLTLEEKAD
+1596 
-1605 SGNVAGVEAAN
+1605 
-1616 GDGSQAQGSGS
+1616 
-1627 KELVIVKEIECGE
+1627 
-1640 RNKPPSGDA
+1640 
-1649 TNMRSDKNF
+1649 
-1658 AFSKGSEDT
+1658 
-1667 VLDLYTWKFNADP
+1667 
-1680 YRNEGGSSGVSTKN
+1680 
-1694 NSNSNS
+1694 
-1700 VLELQVYEQ
+1700 
-1709 SRYRIGE
+1709 
-1716 LSDAVAS
+1716 
-1723 KDAKSGEEEIGFSG
+1723 
-1737 EKRGSWVGSS
+1737 
-1747 SEKDGKRKAEMG
+1747 
-1759 GIRAA
+1759 
-1764 IKEQVDEVGRALY
+1764 
-1777 FGKSQGSSELKTISS
+1777 
-1792 LNFPLVLECQK
+1792 
-1803 EELPRLP
+1803 
-1810 PVKLKSEEKP
+1810 
-1820 LNISWEEKFEHEGCI
+1820 
-1835 SNGDAYVVVG
+1835 
-1845 GKRTAGGSWLSVSQ
+1845 
-1859 GIAEDTS
+1859 
-1866 DLVSGFATVGD
+1866 
-1877 GLSESID
+1877 
-1884 YPNEYWDSDEYDDDD
+1884 
-1899 DVGYM
+1899 
-1904 RQPIEDETWFLAHE
+1904 
-1918 IDYPSDNEKG
+1918 
-1928 TGHGSVPD
+1928 
-1936 PQERGPTKD
+1936 
-1945 EDDDQSFAEEDS
+1945 
-1957 YFSGEQYFPAKHV
+1957 
-1970 APVSASDD
+1970 
-1978 PIGLSVTE
+1978 
-1986 MDLSLRQMNLS
+1986 
-1997 MLRDG
+1997 
-2002 KVMNDCGRPRLDD
+2002 
-2015 NCMDDDQHGS
+2015 
-2025 VRSIGV
+2025 
-2031 GINSDAADIGSE
+2031 
-2043 VKNHPDGGFS
+2043 
-2053 FPPPLRDGQLV
+2053 
-2064 QASSS
+2064 
-2069 KSLWSNNCNAP
+2069 
-2080 TSDETDD
+2080 
-2087 CLNALMRNA
+2087 
-2096 DMLASWRRKSSDS
+2096 
-2109 SPVKSSKDEI
+2109 
-2119 MLMLLDQRTL
+2119 
-2129 LPSTLSNYGYNERGH
+2129 
-2144 VKKEEDEKTGGARE
+2144 
-2158 EDPGVSLEDEEAAAV
+2158 
-2173 QEQVRQIKAQEEEFE
+2173 
-2188 TFNLKIVHRKNR
+2188 
-2200 HVSPHLK
+2200 
-2207 NLLNY
+2207 

>member
-1 MKDTASSCMVVAT
+1 MITSEK
-14 LIATVMFAA
+14 
-23 AFSVPGGNDDDTGRP
+23 
-38 IFLTKKSFLVFA
+38 LV
-50 ISDAL
+50 
-55 ALFSSATSIL
+55 
-65 IFLSILTSRYAEE
+65 
-78 DFLESLP
+78 
-85 NRLIIG
+85 
-91 LATLFISV
+91 
-99 ATMMIAFCA
+99 
-108 TLFIVLGPELVWVA
+108 
-122 NPMALVACVPS
+122 
-133 QGRKPNSFLFPV
+133 
-145 SSTPG
+145 
-150 NLPVTVFLS
+150 
-159 GHLPISQLSG
+159 
-169 TGTKEDPRAPRHAHF
+169 
-184 HGRRVRRFSGDAPP
+184 
-198 PPASPAADQHPYLPG
+198 G
-213 SPIRALHVP
+213 S
-222 LLGIFVSVSPPNSL
+222 
-236 SGEVPATFST
+236 
-246 PIPARAL
+246 
-253 GSVLLPFWCEN
+253 EN

-285 VTQEADIPEAYKTC
+285 VTQEADIPEVDRVQWRKIDAQLCSVLWQSVDPRILLHLQAYKTC

-395 SLDDVFARLLRI
+395 SLDDVFARLLRV

-970 LPFLR
+970 LPFPEAPADSLPIPSASPAPALPSPNDLPIAVR
-975 HLLTHFLSL
+975 KGTRSTRNPHPIYNFLSYH
-984 RLHLPRLC
+984 RLSSPYSAFVSAISSVSLPKSTHEALSH
-992 LLLMTYPLLFGKAGD
+992 PGW
-1007 RQWWMKWLLCTLM
+1007 RQAMVDEM
-1020 ALGNLVVLPSGK
+1020 AALHSNGTWDLVVLPSGK

-1109 GDLARKFIWSNLLC
+1109 GDLAEKVYMEQPPGFVAQGESGLVCRLRRSLYGLKQSPRAWFSRFSSVVQEFGMLRSTADHSVFYHHNSLGQC

-1183 TGEPLGDPGRYRRL
+1183 YALDILEETGMLDCKPVDTPMDPNVKLVPGQGEPLGDPGRYRRL

-1316 LIWLRHLLQELR
+1316 LIWLRHLLRELR

-1394 LRGRAASNYVKGQ
+1394 LRGPRIKYICN
-1407 MLWMLMIRLFKGKL
+1407 KL
-1421 CFFIYDVCFLSTT
+1421 GAYDV
-1434 YLWPKSIV
+1434 Y
-1442 AHNFIQVIVEVP
+1442 A
-1454 CKVRSQMGLGQ
+1454 
-1465 CKKCYC
+1465 
-1471 KPTFDQAKYV
+1471 
-1481 CANSNFIEEK
+1481 
-1491 VNMLI
+1491 
-1496 SSKLKENHNSIYSG
+1496 
-1510 RASNILPMFLHNT
+1510 
-1523 LISGFIAAERELP
+1523 
-1536 VTDGVLPAFQGRG
+1536 PA
-1549 VGLYT
+1549 
-1554 MAADSSSVDVILDF
+1554 
-1568 LRRNRFTRAEAA
+1568 
-1580 LRSEL
+1580 
-1585 GNRPDLNGFLQ
+1585 
-1596 KLTLEEKAD
+1596 
-1605 SGNVAGVEAAN
+1605 
-1616 GDGSQAQGSGS
+1616 
-1627 KELVIVKEIECGE
+1627 
-1640 RNKPPSGDA
+1640 
-1649 TNMRSDKNF
+1649 
-1658 AFSKGSEDT
+1658 
-1667 VLDLYTWKFNADP
+1667 
-1680 YRNEGGSSGVSTKN
+1680 
-1694 NSNSNS
+1694 
-1700 VLELQVYEQ
+1700 
-1709 SRYRIGE
+1709 
-1716 LSDAVAS
+1716 
-1723 KDAKSGEEEIGFSG
+1723 
-1737 EKRGSWVGSS
+1737 
-1747 SEKDGKRKAEMG
+1747 
-1759 GIRAA
+1759 
-1764 IKEQVDEVGRALY
+1764 
-1777 FGKSQGSSELKTISS
+1777 
-1792 LNFPLVLECQK
+1792 
-1803 EELPRLP
+1803 
-1810 PVKLKSEEKP
+1810 
-1820 LNISWEEKFEHEGCI
+1820 
-1835 SNGDAYVVVG
+1835 
-1845 GKRTAGGSWLSVSQ
+1845 
-1859 GIAEDTS
+1859 
-1866 DLVSGFATVGD
+1866 
-1877 GLSESID
+1877 
-1884 YPNEYWDSDEYDDDD
+1884 
-1899 DVGYM
+1899 
-1904 RQPIEDETWFLAHE
+1904 
-1918 IDYPSDNEKG
+1918 
-1928 TGHGSVPD
+1928 
-1936 PQERGPTKD
+1936 
-1945 EDDDQSFAEEDS
+1945 
-1957 YFSGEQYFPAKHV
+1957 
-1970 APVSASDD
+1970 
-1978 PIGLSVTE
+1978 
-1986 MDLSLRQMNLS
+1986 
-1997 MLRDG
+1997 
-2002 KVMNDCGRPRLDD
+2002 
-2015 NCMDDDQHGS
+2015 
-2025 VRSIGV
+2025 
-2031 GINSDAADIGSE
+2031 
-2043 VKNHPDGGFS
+2043 
-2053 FPPPLRDGQLV
+2053 
-2064 QASSS
+2064 
-2069 KSLWSNNCNAP
+2069 
-2080 TSDETDD
+2080 
-2087 CLNALMRNA
+2087 
-2096 DMLASWRRKSSDS
+2096 
-2109 SPVKSSKDEI
+2109 
-2119 MLMLLDQRTL
+2119 
-2129 LPSTLSNYGYNERGH
+2129 
-2144 VKKEEDEKTGGARE
+2144 
-2158 EDPGVSLEDEEAAAV
+2158 
-2173 QEQVRQIKAQEEEFE
+2173 
-2188 TFNLKIVHRKNR
+2188 
-2200 HVSPHLK
+2200 
-2207 NLLNY
+2207 